1 MISKIE
7 NLSSWLFTKGLHKE
21 GFHLYGMAKTAAGK
35 PLPIN
40 RAEMEQVIDE
50 LLAGLSARF
59 LAYPSFSPFELFGV
73 LSGQYSLDDFKIP
86 PIIRNPTAEQQLA
99 NGSVL
104 SVYRKNL
111 SKKEE
116 RKELQDIVD
125 RFKRVYPEKYKDLTV
140 NKLEEQLKDSKE
152 QYMTNYL
159 ETKVEKKKENIKGD
173 DVSVT
178 YILKFSDNPSLPP
191 GMTGASMEIDGDRTV
206 VLGFNPNPGLL
217 SRIEEFFQNNSAE
230 YRRSIGNRPK
240 EIEFFTKSIRSYLL
254 EVLRHEEVHVK
265 DVISPDKKHGEK
277 YTVSDSNG
285 ESVEEIARKLEVDP
299 YPLFAIN
306 LMPIISDINISIT
319 PHAVLRAVS
328 DMAAG
333 NPRPMSAIFDH
344 AKNKKLKKDF
354 VLFVPPRAQSQIMT
368 SKDGQD
374 TLRSIAERTGIKHGA
389 MRLLVIN
396 FNHIFAPRLSLD
408 PNRGPVGPTPS
419 YQDILD
425 GIPDYI
431 KERLIDT
438 PLPEGQEVKL
448 VPSYGELYAYDR
460 AFYLITKEEGQ
471 AHYEQIIYQIQKV
484 FKDRSL
490 EKPEVESMTV
500 YDMIELSD
508 IAREYKKL
516 KENPVDKLIKTP
528 IGYLDVLKK
537 NRMKTFL
544 ERMHYMW
551 TNRLNMLKEVTGD
564 SQIDTTVK
572 NPSERARDKVDPE
585 WVEYVQAGGLLSEP
599 SGDLDAEEEDEL

>member
-7 NLSSWLFTKGLHKE
+7 NLSSWLFTRGLHKE
-21 GFHLYGMAKTAAGK
+21 GFHLYGIAKTAAGK

-40 RAEMEQVIDE
+40 RAEMEQIVDE
-50 LLAGLSARF
+50 LLAGLAARF
-59 LAYPSFSPFELFGV
+59 LAYPSFSPFQLFGV
-73 LSGQYSLDDFKIP
+73 LAGEYSLDDFKIP
-86 PIIRNPTAEQQLA
+86 PIIRNPTDEQITQNDLA
-99 NGSVL
+99 QNI
-104 SVYRKNL
+104 YNKNL
-111 SKKEE
+111 SRREEEKEM
-116 RKELQDIVD
+116 QDVVD
-125 RFKRVYPEKYKDLTV
+125 GFKNSDSEKYKDFTID
-140 NKLEEQLKDSKE
+140 KLEEQFKDSKE
-152 QYMTNYL
+152 QYIINYL
-159 ETKVEKKKENIKGD
+159 ETKVDIKKKNIKGD
-173 DVSVT
+173 DVSVR
-178 YILKFSDNPSLPP
+178 YMLKFSDNPSLPP
-191 GMTGASMEIDGDRTV
+191 GLTGASMEVDGDRSV

-217 SRIEEFFQNNSAE
+217 SRVEKYFENNSAE
-230 YRRSIGNRPK
+230 YRRSIGNLPK

-277 YTVSDSNG
+277 YIVSDSNG
-285 ESVEEIARKLEVDP
+285 ESLEEIAKKLEIDP
-299 YPLFAIN
+299 YPLFVIN
-306 LMPIISDINISIT
+306 LMPVISDINISIT
-319 PHAVLRAVS
+319 PHTVMRAIS
-328 DMAAG
+328 DMASG
-333 NPRPMSAIFDH
+333 NTRPMWSVYNH

-368 SKDGQD
+368 SKGGQD

-408 PNRGPVGPTPS
+408 PTAGPVGPAPS

-508 IAREYKKL
+508 IAKEYKNL

-528 IGYLDVLKK
+528 IGYLDVLKR
-537 NRMKTFL
+537 NRMKIFL

-551 TNRLNMLKEVTGD
+551 TNRLNILKEVTGG

-572 NPSERARDKVDPE
+572 NPSERARKEIVDQYA
-585 WVEYVQAGGLLSEP
+585 EYVQAGNLPSEP
-599 SGDLDAEEEDEL
+599 SGDLDTEEEGEL